1 MRRHLVSAAIGW
13 IAAACS
19 VLMASGAG
27 AADVTSNLLWWPQA
41 TPLIEANSFEARFG
55 AFAHGV
61 GGKEKGSAD
70 INAELLFPRL
80 PLFGLPP
87 ELAVFVPRPQVGV
100 MINTAGKTSYVY
112 GGAVWTVN
120 ITPRFFLEPMFGGVV
135 HNGQT
140 EATDPDRVSLGCH
153 VMFHTGLSAGFRID
167 EHWTLL
173 ATWDHISNA
182 GSCSRNVGLN
192 DYGLKLGYRF

>member
-13 IAAACS
+13 IAAACGL
-19 VLMASGAG
+19 LMASGAG
-27 AADVTSNLLWWPQA
+27 AADVTANLLWWPQA
-41 TPLIEANSFEARFG
+41 TPLAEANSFEVRFG
-55 AFAHGV
+55 GFAHGV

-70 INAELLFPRL
+70 VNVELLFPRL

-112 GGAVWTVN
+112 GGAAWTVN

-140 EATDPDRVSLGCH
+140 EATDPDR
-153 VMFHTGLSAGFRID
+153 TGLSAGFRFD
-167 EHWTLL
+167 ERWTLL

-192 DYGLKLGYRF
+192 NYGLKLGYRF